1 MGGHLEHPADGISD
15 LKKIAIRV
23 TDLKLLEDG
32 RVWGRARILDTR
44 DGQDARALV
53 EGGYLIGISSR
64 GRGSLGP
71 GNIVS
76 DDFQLATFDLVS
88 KPSTPGAYPTR
99 PSDTKNESITESTRP
114 TKAESKT
121 QEPSMF
127 NFVKFEAS
135 AKPLVE
141 QDLSGIAAYQISDL
155 DSRVLGAIEEGI
167 AAIKAD
173 PSIAGLVNPLVES
186 LNKKRSQIGGMGAA
200 EVAALKESVAKLTKE
215 RDAAISLSEALVV
228 EFQARIEALTE
239 AAAKGEEKAEDE
251 EKNED
256 EEDATEEMAAALSE
270 ALELGEA
277 LRDERD
283 YISAKYEAAITVV
296 QTLVAPKKPT
306 AVQESVAALIGK
318 HPVLAESKDL
328 LESQASVEK
337 AQEVAESIITAAKKT
352 APKDETRP
360 HGVIVESIDADSSK
374 SGLSESAEKKSTGAL
389 PKCLRLLA

>member
-1 MGGHLEHPADGISD
+1 
-15 LKKIAIRV
+15 
-23 TDLKLLEDG
+23 
-32 RVWGRARILDTR
+32 
-44 DGQDARALV
+44 
-53 EGGYLIGISSR
+53 
-64 GRGSLGP
+64 
-71 GNIVS
+71 
-76 DDFQLATFDLVS
+76 
-88 KPSTPGAYPTR
+88 
-99 PSDTKNESITESTRP
+99 
-114 TKAESKT
+114 
-121 QEPSMF
+121 
-127 NFVKFEAS
+127 
-135 AKPLVE
+135 
-141 QDLSGIAAYQISDL
+141 
-155 DSRVLGAIEEGI
+155 
-167 AAIKAD
+167 
-173 PSIAGLVNPLVES
+173 
-186 LNKKRSQIGGMGAA
+186 MGAA

-256 EEDATEEMAAALSE
+256 EEEEDATEEMAAALSE

>member
-1 MGGHLEHPADGISD
+1 
-15 LKKIAIRV
+15 
-23 TDLKLLEDG
+23 
-32 RVWGRARILDTR
+32 
-44 DGQDARALV
+44 
-53 EGGYLIGISSR
+53 
-64 GRGSLGP
+64 
-71 GNIVS
+71 
-76 DDFQLATFDLVS
+76 
-88 KPSTPGAYPTR
+88 
-99 PSDTKNESITESTRP
+99 
-114 TKAESKT
+114 
-121 QEPSMF
+121 
-127 NFVKFEAS
+127 
-135 AKPLVE
+135 
-141 QDLSGIAAYQISDL
+141 
-155 DSRVLGAIEEGI
+155 
-167 AAIKAD
+167 
-173 PSIAGLVNPLVES
+173 
-186 LNKKRSQIGGMGAA
+186 MGAA